1 MIKIQLN
8 QKQDQQLKEAQKQ
21 ADDNTNMLNESSQ
34 DI

>member
-21 ADDNTNMLNESSQ
+21 AIDNTNMLN
-34 DI
+34 

>member
-21 ADDNTNMLNESSQ
+21 AINNKNML
-34 DI
+34 D